1 MSDLEKRILDGIIS
15 DPKLAMDFCS
25 QYEAKYFLDPENRV
39 VATQI
44 IKYVS
49 AYKSAPTKRA
59 VIDFCNN
66 KETAELID
74 KFWDNVSS
82 YNSSEY
88 NYDLSCLKKNYSNA
102 QFEEM
107 RAQFLKGTD
116 QTQIIAD
123 VKKKINEI
131 QSISGSKSYLRKTL
145 KEYLPEFTDKYK
157 AKVANPE
164 LGVGILTGYSMI
176 DYVINGLRPA
186 DLVLICGISGSGKSQ
201 FMNNMAINIWKQ
213 QNTIDM
219 AKEDYTKGF
228 NVCYMS
234 LEMPFEDC
242 HQRTMAAL
250 SDVPSYHIR
259 DAKLTRAEAS
269 AVSKANKFIKNFNY
283 EFDIV
288 DVPRGFTVQ
297 QLELEFER
305 IKASYTPDVIFIDYM
320 SLMES
325 ADADADD
332 WLLLGALAGKIHEF
346 ARSHSIPVV
355 TAAQLNRIDPAKI
368 KNGNHIGQHR
378 IGRSALIT
386 THCTLI
392 LQIDDD
398 QTYKNDVDTFKYH
411 IIKARNGQDNIS
423 HSITKNF
430 AHCAVRDLPF
440 SESIDANYLEDVDIS
455 EALNN
460 MRDDISDII
469 KNW

>member
-1 MSDLEKRILDGIIS
+1 MSDLEKRILHGIIS
-15 DPKLAMDFCS
+15 DPKVALDYCM
-25 QYEAKYFLDPENRV
+25 QYDSKYFLEPGNRV

-44 IKYVS
+44 IKYVN
-49 AYKSAPTKRA
+49 AFKSAPTKRA
-59 VIDFCNN
+59 VCEFSGDPQ
-66 KETAELID
+66 TAQLIE
-74 KFWDNVSS
+74 KLWDEIEP
-82 YNSSEY
+82 YNSEEY
-88 NYDLSCLKKNYSNA
+88 NYDLTCLKKSYAHA

-107 RAQFLKGTD
+107 RAQVLSGIDQDLIMKGV
-116 QTQIIAD
+116 QQ
-123 VKKKINEI
+123 KINEI
-131 QSISGSKSYLRKTL
+131 QSVTGSKSYLRKTL

-157 AKVANPE
+157 AKVTNPE

-201 FMNNMAINIWKQ
+201 FMNNMAINVWKQ
-213 QNTIDM
+213 GNTIDTP
-219 AKEDYTKGF
+219 KEEYTKGY

-242 HQRTMAAL
+242 HQRTISAL

-269 AVSKANKFIKNFNY
+269 AVSKANRFIKNFPH

-305 IKASYTPDVIFIDYM
+305 IKASYTPDAIFIDYM
-320 SLMES
+320 SLMEN
-325 ADADADD
+325 AEAAADD

-355 TAAQLNRIDPAKI
+355 TAAQLNRIDPNKI
-368 KNGNHIGQHR
+368 KNNNHIGLSR
-378 IGRSALIT
+378 IGRSALIA

-392 LQIDDD
+392 IQIDDD

-411 IIKARNGQDNIS
+411 IVKSRNGRDNIS
-423 HSITKNF
+423 HSIIKNF
-430 AHCAVRDLPF
+430 AHSAVRDLPF
-440 SESIDANYLEDVDIS
+440 SESAEANYLEDVDLS
-455 EALNN
+455 DALND